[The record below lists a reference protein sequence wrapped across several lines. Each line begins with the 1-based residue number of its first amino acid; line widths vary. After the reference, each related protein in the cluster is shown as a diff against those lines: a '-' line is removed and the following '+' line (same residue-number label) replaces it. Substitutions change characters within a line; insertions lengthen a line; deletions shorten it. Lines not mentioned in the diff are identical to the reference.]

1 MRIIRIRIVLIAII
15 SLITMVPEFRI
26 YSVSPEYT
34 TKPIDAGRILE
45 SFDYNSKINGSI
57 VITHKGN
64 KLNAYADKLLDILIA
79 SFDMPGTI
87 LDWQSCYVY
96 ENKTY
101 FIVLTEY
108 NKVKKL
114 IVFIV
119 DQHNKKI
126 VLSKSFFVSDTDIV
140 NVCQDKDKI
149 WLLLQDGNKRFD
161 IYDMTGKKTCE
172 FKTKI
177 LTYQCLYE
185 KIVFVYNGESLTKY
199 AIANGSF
206 VGIKSITSFEVNSSI
221 LINYG
226 YGSIKF
232 TMFLFDRRRIVTF
245 DQEMNVLF
253 SKQVPDVIGLY
264 MEGGFLEVASGSMFV
279 EEYREKIISF
289 DAKGYKYK
297 KVNTSDFER
306 NWYLYQRS
314 NSFGL
319 LSLKRTG
326 ELLSQRIV
334 DDLGLINYSAFSGLP
349 KDIQYVIIGSDEN
362 HKYWIYVYTMMDIY
376 MIPID
381 SLYDTTFS
389 IKTINANLPTNQ
401 NLFLD
406 WDPYFVLIIM
416 FVLAVFTKGFFR
428 FIERM
433 F

>member
-1 MRIIRIRIVLIAII
+1 MKFIRIRFALIAII

-45 SFDYNSKINGSI
+45 CFDNIRNVDSL
-57 VITHKGN
+57 VIAHKGN
-64 KLNAYADKLLDILIA
+64 KLNVYSGKMLNKLIA

-87 LDWQSCYVY
+87 LDWQSCYMY
-96 ENKTY
+96 ENTTY
-101 FIVLTEY
+101 FIVLNEY

-114 IVFIV
+114 ILFIV
-119 DQHNKKI
+119 DQYNKKI
-126 VLSKSFFVSDTDIV
+126 VLSKSFIVPDTDIV
-140 NVCQDKDKI
+140 NICQDKDKI

-161 IYDMTGKKTCE
+161 VYDITGKKTCE
-172 FKTKI
+172 FRTKI
-177 LTYQCLYE
+177 LTYQCLYRN
-185 KIVFVYNGESLTKY
+185 IVFVYDGISLTEY
-199 AIANGSF
+199 AI
-206 VGIKSITSFEVNSSI
+206 VDGILVRVKSISSFEVNSSI
-221 LINYG
+221 QIEHDYN
-226 YGSIKF
+226 SIYF
-232 TMFLFDRRRIVTF
+232 TLFLFDRKRIVTF
-245 DQEMNVLF
+245 DLDMNVLF

-279 EEYREKIISF
+279 EEYRDKIISF

-326 ELLSQRIV
+326 ELPSQRIV
-334 DDLGLINYSAFSGLP
+334 DDLGLINYTAFTGLP
-349 KDIQYVIIGSDEN
+349 KNIQYVMIGSDEN

-376 MIPID
+376 MIPYD
-381 SLYDTTFS
+381 SFYDTTFS
-389 IKTINANLPTNQ
+389 IKTINANLPTNL